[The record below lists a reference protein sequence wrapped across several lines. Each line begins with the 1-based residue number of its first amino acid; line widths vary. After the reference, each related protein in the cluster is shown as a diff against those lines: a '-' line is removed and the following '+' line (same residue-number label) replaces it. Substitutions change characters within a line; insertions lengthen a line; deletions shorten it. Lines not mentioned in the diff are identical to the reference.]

1 MGKPEW
7 ILGREN
13 IRETMLKG
21 TEAIPQEEIN
31 AQTNTQVLDPPRQGK
46 AEPEI
51 QGGHSGSVLALLS

>member
-1 MGKPEW
+1 
-7 ILGREN
+7 
-13 IRETMLKG
+13 MLKG